1 MLNLK
6 ENIITHVF
14 FLSFAYERH
23 TAHIHMIIKLFPYF
37 CMSGVT
43 AATTAVTLP
52 MGNHVKSSLSKN
64 TYFDCYW

>member
-1 MLNLK
+1 
-6 ENIITHVF
+6 
-14 FLSFAYERH
+14 
-23 TAHIHMIIKLFPYF
+23 MIIKLFPYF

-64 TYFDCYW
+64 TYFDHYW